1 MGLNTNALALVLSL
15 CTLFA
20 GTAGELFADIGPES
34 TLVLINREH
43 ALSYDY
49 VPAPLVTPN
58 VRADEGKE
66 DNILMRPEAAA
77 ALEALFAAAEKAN
90 VTLYAVSGYRTYYE
104 QRTLFERKAALFGER
119 QAMLTV
125 APQGTSEHQ
134 LGLAMDLNGA
144 STLKDGLE
152 ESFGASPEGQWL
164 YAHAHEHGFII
175 RYPKDKTEIT
185 GYAWEPWHIRYV
197 GAEVAEEIYT
207 LDITFE
213 EYHALLQQARIEAW
227 AQMDA
232 EGE

>member
-20 GTAGELFADIGPES
+20 GTAGEMFADIGPES
-34 TLVLINREH
+34 NLVLINREH
-43 ALSYDY
+43 TLTYDY
-49 VPAPLVTPN
+49 IPAPLTTPG

-66 DNILMRPEAAA
+66 DNIQMRPEAAA
-77 ALEALFAAAEKAN
+77 ALEELFAAADQAK

-104 QRTLFERKAALFGER
+104 QRTLFDRKAALFGER

-125 APQGTSEHQ
+125 APPGTSEHQ
-134 LGLAMDLNGA
+134 TGLAMDVNGA

-152 ESFGASPEGQWL
+152 ETFGASPEGQWL
-164 YAHAHEHGFII
+164 YANAHLYGFII

-197 GAEVAEEIYT
+197 GAEVAEEVYT

-213 EYHALLQQARIEAW
+213 EYHGLLQQARIDAW
-227 AQMDA
+227 AQTGA
-232 EGE
+232 EEE